1 MKVLL
6 SSVGGGRIVSA
17 DVLKGIGI
25 ILVVLGHT
33 TRNDELSRWIYHFH
47 MPLFFF
53 LSGVFFSPSIQ
64 GLVKRVRQIL
74 IPYLI
79 FGVLSFIYWR
89 FAEMRFRPL
98 PENFDA
104 NMHFFDLF
112 WQTEQF
118 RFNVPLWFLPCLLI
132 VQSVGAVLFCFIKNQ
147 KVLLATIVL
156 WVLIA
161 NGINVSSNA
170 MWVNETFYAF
180 PFFALGYVIGK
191 ERYMKMEAGLSR
203 KHDWLYSILAVMGL
217 LTVWFLSARNDMMSS
232 SYPNGYGAFFLVA
245 LICIMC
251 LFALFVKIRSRRIIS
266 ILTWLGVNSLI
277 IMCLHEPLKRIIIVV
292 FSKLLGMETEA
303 VRESIVWSILMSCLI
318 IVILVPVCMFMNRKC
333 KWVLGKS

>member
-1 MKVLL
+1 MKVIL
-6 SSVGGGRIVSA
+6 SSVEGRIVSA

-33 TRNDELSRWIYHFH
+33 THNDELSSWIYHFH

-53 LSGVFFSPSIQ
+53 LSGVFFSPTIQ

-89 FAEMRFRPL
+89 FVEMRFRPL

-118 RFNVPLWFLPCLLI
+118 RFNVPLWFLPCLAI
-132 VQSVGAVLFCFIKNQ
+132 VQSIGAMLFRIIKNQ
-147 KVLLATIVL
+147 KVLIAIVIL

-161 NGINVSSNA
+161 NGIDVSSTA

-180 PFFALGYVIGK
+180 PFFALGYMIGK
-191 ERYMKMEAGLSR
+191 ERYMKIEAGLSR
-203 KHDWLYSILAVMGL
+203 KRGWLYSILAVMGL
-217 LTVWFLSARNDMMSS
+217 LTVWFLSTRNDMMSS
-232 SYPNGYGAFFLVA
+232 SYSHGYGVFYLVA
-245 LICIMC
+245 LICILS
-251 LFALFVKIRSRRIIS
+251 LFALFANIRSRKIIS

-303 VRESIVWSILMSCLI
+303 VRESIVWSICMSCFI
-318 IVILVPVCMFMNRKC
+318 VVILVPVCMFINKKC
-333 KWVLGKS
+333 KWILGKS

>member
-1 MKVLL
+1 M
-6 SSVGGGRIVSA
+6 
-17 DVLKGIGI
+17 LKGIGI

-33 TRNDELSRWIYHFH
+33 THNDELGSWIYHFH

-53 LSGVFFSPSIQ
+53 LSGVFFSPTIQ

-98 PENFDA
+98 PEYFDA

-132 VQSVGAVLFCFIKNQ
+132 VQSVGAVLFHFIKNQ

-156 WVLIA
+156 WILIA

-170 MWVNETFYAF
+170 MWVNESFYAF
-180 PFFALGYVIGK
+180 PFFALGYMIGK

-203 KHDWLYSILAVMGL
+203 KHDWLYSILAIIGL
-217 LTVWFLSARNDMMSS
+217 ITIWFLSTRNDMMLS
-232 SYPNGYGAFFLVA
+232 SYSNGYGAFFLVA
-245 LICIMC
+245 IICIMC
-251 LFALFVKIRSRRIIS
+251 LFALFVKIRSRKFIS
-266 ILTWLGVNSLI
+266 ILTWLDVNSLI

-318 IVILVPVCMFMNRKC
+318 IVIFVPVCMFMNRKC

>member
-1 MKVLL
+1 M
-6 SSVGGGRIVSA
+6 
-17 DVLKGIGI
+17 LKGIGI
-25 ILVVLGHT
+25 ILVVVGHT
-33 TRNDELSRWIYHFH
+33 THNNELGSWIYHFH

-53 LSGVFFSPSIQ
+53 LSGVFFSPTIQ
-64 GLVKRVRQIL
+64 GLVRRVRQIL

-132 VQSVGAVLFCFIKNQ
+132 VQTVGAVVFRFIKNQ

-180 PFFALGYVIGK
+180 PFFALGYMIGK
-191 ERYMKMEAGLSR
+191 ERYMNMETGLSR
-203 KHDWLYSILAVMGL
+203 KHDWLYSILAIIGL
-217 LTVWFLSARNDMMSS
+217 ITIWFLSTRNDMMLS
-232 SYPNGYGAFFLVA
+232 SYSNGYGAFFLVA
-245 LICIMC
+245 IICIMC
-251 LFALFVKIRSRRIIS
+251 LFALFVKIRSKKIIS

-318 IVILVPVCMFMNRKC
+318 IVILVPVCKFINRKC

>member
-1 MKVLL
+1 
-6 SSVGGGRIVSA
+6 
-17 DVLKGIGI
+17 
-25 ILVVLGHT
+25 
-33 TRNDELSRWIYHFH
+33 

-53 LSGVFFSPSIQ
+53 LSGVFFSPTIQ

-132 VQSVGAVLFCFIKNQ
+132 VQSVGAVLFHFIKNQ

-156 WVLIA
+156 WILIA

-170 MWVNETFYAF
+170 MWVNESFYAF
-180 PFFALGYVIGK
+180 PFFALGYMIGK
-191 ERYMKMEAGLSR
+191 ERYMNMEAGISR
-203 KHDWLYSILAVMGL
+203 KHDWLYSILAIIGL
-217 LTVWFLSARNDMMSS
+217 ITIWFLSTRNDMMLS
-232 SYPNGYGAFFLVA
+232 SYSNGYGAFFLVA
-245 LICIMC
+245 IICIMC
-251 LFALFVKIRSRRIIS
+251 LFALFVKIRSRKFIS

-303 VRESIVWSILMSCLI
+303 VRESIVLSIIMSCLI
-318 IVILVPVCMFMNRKC
+318 IVILIPVCMFINRKC

>member
-1 MKVLL
+1 MKVVL
-6 SSVGGGRIVSA
+6 SSVGGGRFVSA

-25 ILVVLGHT
+25 NLVVLGHT
-33 TRNDELSRWIYHFH
+33 TCNVELGNWIYHFH

-53 LSGVFFSPSIQ
+53 FFCVFFSPSIQ

-180 PFFALGYVIGK
+180 PFFALGYMIGK
-191 ERYMKMEAGLSR
+191 ERYMKMEAGLSL
-203 KHDWLYSILAVMGL
+203 KHDWLYSILAIIGL
-217 LTVWFLSARNDMMSS
+217 IT
-232 SYPNGYGAFFLVA
+232 
-245 LICIMC
+245 I
-251 LFALFVKIRSRRIIS
+251 
-266 ILTWLGVNSLI
+266 
-277 IMCLHEPLKRIIIVV
+277 
-292 FSKLLGMETEA
+292 
-303 VRESIVWSILMSCLI
+303 
-318 IVILVPVCMFMNRKC
+318 
-333 KWVLGKS
+333 

>member
-1 MKVLL
+1 M
-6 SSVGGGRIVSA
+6 
-17 DVLKGIGI
+17 LKGIGI
-25 ILVVLGHT
+25 ILVVVGHT
-33 TRNDELSRWIYHFH
+33 THNDELSSWIYHFH

-53 LSGVFFSPSIQ
+53 LSGVFFSPTIQ

-118 RFNVPLWFLPCLLI
+118 RFNVPLWFLPCLMI
-132 VQSVGAVLFCFIKNQ
+132 VQSVGTVLFRFIKNQ

-161 NGINVSSNA
+161 NGINLPCKA
-170 MWVNETFYAF
+170 MWIKESFYAL
-180 PFFALGYVIGK
+180 PFFALGYLIGK

-203 KHDWLYSILAVMGL
+203 KRDWLYSILAVMGL
-217 LTVWFLSARNDMMSS
+217 LIVLLLPTRNDMMLS
-232 SYPNGYGAFFLVA
+232 SYPHGYGAFYLVA
-245 LICIMC
+245 LICILSLFT
-251 LFALFVKIRSRRIIS
+251 LFANIRSSKIIS
-266 ILTWLGVNSLI
+266 ILTWFGANSLI
-277 IMCLHEPLKRIIIVV
+277 IMCLHEPLKRIIVVV
-292 FSKLLGMETEA
+292 FSKLLGMETEV
-303 VRESIVWSILMSCLI
+303 VRESIVWSLLMSCI
-318 IVILVPVCMFMNRKC
+318 IVVILVPVCIFINKKC

>member
-1 MKVLL
+1 M
-6 SSVGGGRIVSA
+6 
-17 DVLKGIGI
+17 LKGIGI

-33 TRNDELSRWIYHFH
+33 THNDELGSWIYHFH

-53 LSGVFFSPSIQ
+53 LSGVFFSPTIQ

-118 RFNVPLWFLPCLLI
+118 RFNVPLWFLPCLMI
-132 VQSVGAVLFCFIKNQ
+132 VQSVGTVLFRFIKNQ
-147 KVLLATIVL
+147 KVLIATVIS

-161 NGINVSSNA
+161 NGIHVSSTA
-170 MWVNETFYAF
+170 MWVNESFYAF
-180 PFFALGYVIGK
+180 PFFALGYLIGK
-191 ERYMKMEAGLSR
+191 ERYMNIESCLSR
-203 KHDWLYSILAVMGL
+203 KCDWLYSILAVMGL
-217 LTVWFLSARNDMMSS
+217 ITIWLLSTRNDMMSS
-232 SYPNGYGAFFLVA
+232 SYSNGYGAFFLIA
-245 LICIMC
+245 LVCIMC
-251 LFALFVKIRSRRIIS
+251 LFALLEKIRSGKIIS

-292 FSKLLGMETEA
+292 FSKLLGMETEV

-318 IVILVPVCMFMNRKC
+318 VFLLVPVCLFINKKC
-333 KWVLGKS
+333 RWVLGKS

>member
-1 MKVLL
+1 M
-6 SSVGGGRIVSA
+6 
-17 DVLKGIGI
+17 LKGIGI

-33 TRNDELSRWIYHFH
+33 THNDELGSWIYHFH

-53 LSGVFFSPSIQ
+53 LSGVFFSPTIQ

-118 RFNVPLWFLPCLLI
+118 RFNVPLWFLPCLMI
-132 VQSVGAVLFCFIKNQ
+132 VQSVGTVLFRFIKNQ
-147 KVLLATIVL
+147 KVLIATVIS

-161 NGINVSSNA
+161 NGIHVSSTA
-170 MWVNETFYAF
+170 MWVNESFYAF
-180 PFFALGYVIGK
+180 PFFALGYLIGK
-191 ERYMKMEAGLSR
+191 ERYIKMEACLSR
-203 KHDWLYSILAVMGL
+203 KHDWLYSILAIIGL
-217 LTVWFLSARNDMMSS
+217 ITIWLLSTRNDMMSS
-232 SYPNGYGAFFLVA
+232 SYSNGYGAFFLIA
-245 LICIMC
+245 LVCIMC
-251 LFALFVKIRSRRIIS
+251 LFALLEKIRSGKIIS

-292 FSKLLGMETEA
+292 FSKLLGMETEV

-318 IVILVPVCMFMNRKC
+318 VFLLVPVCLFINKKC
-333 KWVLGKS
+333 RWVLGKS

>member
-1 MKVLL
+1 M
-6 SSVGGGRIVSA
+6 
-17 DVLKGIGI
+17 LKGIGI

-33 TRNDELSRWIYHFH
+33 THNDELGSWIYHFH

-53 LSGVFFSPSIQ
+53 LSGVFFSPTIQ

-104 NMHFFDLF
+104 NMHFLDLF
-112 WQTEQF
+112 WQTERF

-132 VQSVGAVLFCFIKNQ
+132 VQTVGAVVFRFIKNQ
-147 KVLLATIVL
+147 KVLIATVIS

-161 NGINVSSNA
+161 NGIHVSSTA
-170 MWVNETFYAF
+170 MWVNESFYAF
-180 PFFALGYVIGK
+180 PFFALGYLIGK
-191 ERYMKMEAGLSR
+191 ERYIKMEACLSR
-203 KHDWLYSILAVMGL
+203 KHDWLYSILAVTGL
-217 LTVWFLSARNDMMSS
+217 LTVWFLSTRNDMMSS
-232 SYPNGYGAFFLVA
+232 SYSNGYGAFFLIA
-245 LICIMC
+245 LVCIMC
-251 LFALFVKIRSRRIIS
+251 LFALLEKIRSGKIIS

-318 IVILVPVCMFMNRKC
+318 IVILVPLCMFINRKC

>member
-1 MKVLL
+1 M
-6 SSVGGGRIVSA
+6 
-17 DVLKGIGI
+17 LKGIGI
-25 ILVVLGHT
+25 FLVVLGHT
-33 TRNDELSRWIYHFH
+33 TCNAALGNWIYNFH

-53 LSGVFFSPSIQ
+53 LSGVFFSPTIQ

-74 IPYLI
+74 VPYLI
-79 FGVLSFIYWR
+79 FGMLSFIYWR

-104 NMHFFDLF
+104 NMHFLDLF
-112 WQTEQF
+112 WQTKQF
-118 RFNVPLWFLPCLLI
+118 RFNVPLWFLPCLAI
-132 VQSVGAVLFCFIKNQ
+132 VQSIGAILFRFIKTQ

-156 WVLIA
+156 WIMIA

-170 MWVNETFYAF
+170 MWVNESFYAF
-180 PFFALGYVIGK
+180 PFFALGYLIGK
-191 ERYMKMEAGLSR
+191 ERYMKMESGLSR
-203 KHDWLYSILAVMGL
+203 KHDWLYSILAVTGL
-217 LTVWFLSARNDMMSS
+217 LTVWFLSTRNDMMSS
-232 SYPNGYGAFFLVA
+232 SYSNGYGAFFLVA

-251 LFALFVKIRSRRIIS
+251 LFALFVKIRSRKIIS